1 MSNLTV
7 EDLNRALEEKL
18 VPLTK
23 KIEETNTAIT
33 FINHKYEE
41 ILCKL
46 SAYESER
53 KELMNENKCL
63 KSQLLATTNKLNV
76 MAEEINNL
84 EQYSRRECVEIRG
97 IPLPTNQS
105 IKENTDNIVIKV
117 ANLIGVKIKN
127 EDISVSHRLQTS
139 KSYKGRN
146 KEMPPIIVKFTRR
159 NIKESLYKARTLLK
173 GFSTKDLGYVGE
185 DNIFITESLTSKNKE
200 FII

>member
-1 MSNLTV
+1 LSN
-7 EDLNRALEEKL
+7 
-18 VPLTK
+18 
-23 KIEETNTAIT
+23 I
-33 FINHKYEE
+33 
-41 ILCKL
+41 
-46 SAYESER
+46 
-53 KELMNENKCL
+53 
-63 KSQLLATTNKLNV
+63 Q
-76 MAEEINNL
+76 
-84 EQYSRRECVEIRG
+84 EQY
-97 IPLPTNQS
+97 S

-146 KEMPPIIVKFTRR
+146 KDMPPIIVKFTRR

>member
-1 MSNLTV
+1 MLFVCVFLSIVFGLNCLVMSNLTV

-84 EQYSRRECVEIRG
+84 EQYSRAIF
-97 IPLPTNQS
+97 
-105 IKENTDNIVIKV
+105 
-117 ANLIGVKIKN
+117 
-127 EDISVSHRLQTS
+127 
-139 KSYKGRN
+139 YKR
-146 KEMPPIIVKFTRR
+146 K
-159 NIKESLYKARTLLK
+159 Y
-173 GFSTKDLGYVGE
+173 
-185 DNIFITESLTSKNKE
+185 
-200 FII
+200 